1 MREARVPTSFADD
14 DAGASSSAPTSDEV
28 SRRPDRVAILLVLAM
43 AVGLALRVIHLGSI
57 PPGLNQDE
65 AVNGYDAF
73 SLALTGRDHHGHLWP
88 VAGLESYGDWVS
100 PLLTFLTA
108 PVVGVFGLS
117 VASVRVVTALVG
129 VLAIPA
135 IYLLGVELFR
145 RPAVGLVAA
154 WYIALSPWAVHRGRF
169 AIPPSIVPTM
179 VTLTMLAIVWA
190 VRRRSGRMAVAAAVA
205 AGLTTAAYPTM
216 KLYVPL
222 LLLAALWVFRRG
234 LLELG
239 GRKIAR
245 AVVVYLLIAGPIYYL
260 SVGVPGGQ
268 TRWQQVTVLGKGHP
282 PAFFVHQ
289 YRAYFSPR
297 VFLLEGS
304 EHPAQTPTPSGHGVE
319 LLSMAPFLVAGGLW
333 VVLAALER
341 RERREAPF
349 AQFLLLALLLYPIP
363 GALTTRAPHLNRG
376 IHLIPLLALFVAVG
390 AVALAH
396 LLGRAFD
403 RVAPAWRRRGM
414 AVAALVSIA
423 VIGAELAGRYRDYF
437 TRYARRAA
445 VLTYFQYGQQQAMTY
460 ALAHEAEYDSVWVS
474 GGNQSYMYLLFH
486 GRWPPRDA
494 QRALR
499 VRRVPGSWN
508 QVDGIGKYRFGSLP
522 RGTAPTLPLL
532 ETVRDPNGTAAWEI
546 RGGRSATGE
555 RVLVLTSLQG

>member
-1 MREARVPTSFADD
+1 MPTLADG
-14 DAGASSSAPTSDEV
+14 DAGASSIAPESV
-28 SRRPDRVAILLVLAM
+28 AASPRLDRVVILLLLAM
-43 AVGLALRVIHLGSI
+43 AVGFALRVIHLGSL

-65 AVNGYDAF
+65 AVNGYDAY

-88 VAGLESYGDWVS
+88 VAGFESYGDWVS

-108 PVVGVFGLS
+108 PVVGLFGLS
-117 VASVRVVTALVG
+117 VASVRAATAIVG

-135 IYLLGVELFR
+135 MYLLGVELFR
-145 RPAVGLVAA
+145 RPVVGLVAA
-154 WYIALSPWAVHRGRF
+154 WYMALSPWAVHRGRF

-222 LLLAALWVFRRG
+222 LLLAALWAFRRG
-234 LLELG
+234 LVQLG
-239 GRKIAR
+239 ARRIAL
-245 AVVVYLLIAGPIYYL
+245 AVVVYLVIAGPIYYL
-260 SVGVPGGQ
+260 SLGVPGGQ

-297 VFLLEGS
+297 VFLLEGQD
-304 EHPAQTPTPSGHGVE
+304 HPAQAPTPSGRGVE
-319 LLSMAPFLVAGGLW
+319 LLSMAPFLVAGGLC
-333 VVLAALER
+333 VLLAAFKRDEGER
-341 RERREAPF
+341 SEAPF

-363 GALTTRAPHLNRG
+363 GALTERAPHLNRG

-390 AVALAH
+390 AVASAR

-403 RVAPAWRRRGM
+403 RAAPAWRRRGM
-414 AVAALVSIA
+414 AVAALLA
-423 VIGAELAGRYRDYF
+423 VTVVGAELLGRYRDYF
-437 TRYARRAA
+437 TSYARRAG
-445 VLTYFQYGQQQAMTY
+445 VLSYFQYGQEQAMTY

-474 GGNQSYMYLLFH
+474 GGNQSYMFLLFH

-499 VRRVPGSWN
+499 VRRVAGSWN
-508 QVDGIGKYRFGSLP
+508 RVDGIGKFHFGSLP
-522 RGTAPTLPLL
+522 PEALTNLPLL
-532 ETVRDPNGTAAWEI
+532 QTVRDPNGAATWEI
-546 RGGRSATGE
+546 RGGRSAAGQ
-555 RVLVLTSLQG
+555 RVLVLSNLQG